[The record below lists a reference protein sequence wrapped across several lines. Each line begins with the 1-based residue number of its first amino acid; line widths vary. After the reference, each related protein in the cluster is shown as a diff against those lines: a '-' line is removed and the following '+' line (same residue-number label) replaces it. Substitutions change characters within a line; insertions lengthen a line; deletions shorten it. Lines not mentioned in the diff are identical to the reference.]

1 MSSLLDCFYEY
12 QRQPPT
18 ELDCN
23 PYNGMRVECEVLAPV
38 SVGVD
43 VEIQWFYNDEQIMLD
58 SFPVGTEITV
68 EVDEENENIRTST
81 LVFPSSFY
89 DIYRGNYHC
98 QIVVNGNFTAPSQS
112 LSLVD
117 EEIYIFFPDQFCLV
131 AQAVDVSKCAGRA
144 TIAPPC
150 PSATTQPDNTGTS
163 TTTSSPPLT
172 STLSPSPSPTNL
184 PSSGGT
190 TDTATNP
197 NVGSTNEPTGETL
210 QVWVYVLVTIAA
222 VFGMI
227 IVVLSILCVGL
238 CLKKNK
244 TEGTYKRELT
254 GSYLLVTIMCS
265 SFRVCTVL

>member
-1 MSSLLDCFYEY
+1 MSNTKLISLLLDCFYEY
-12 QRQPPT
+12 LRQPP
-18 ELDCN
+18 LDVQCN
-23 PYNGMRVECEVLAPV
+23 PYSEGMRLECQIVAPV
-38 SVGVD
+38 RVGVE

-58 SFPVGTEITV
+58 SFPAGAEITD
-68 EVDEENENIRTST
+68 EVDEGNEDIRTST
-81 LVFPSSFY
+81 LVFPNDFPDTFS
-89 DIYRGNYHC
+89 GNYHC

-112 LSLVD
+112 LTLVGED
-117 EEIYIFFPDQFCLV
+117 VYIIIPDQRCSV
-131 AQAVDVSKCAGRA
+131 QAVDVSKCAGRA
-144 TIAPPC
+144 TIAPPS
-150 PSATTQPDNTGTS
+150 PSTTTQPENTGIS
-163 TTTSSPPLT
+163 TTASSPPLT

-210 QVWVYVLVTIAA
+210 QVWVYVLVAIAA

-244 TEGTYKRELT
+244 TEDTYKRELM
-254 GSYLLVTIMCS
+254 GSYYISL
-265 SFRVCTVL
+265 